1 MSRLIKKHEGLRLVA
16 YLCPKGYWTIGYGC
30 RFHLDG
36 TPVKQ
41 GDEITKEMAEIMLD
55 NYLIKYV
62 YPVIDGMQMNFTINQ
77 KDALACL
84 IFNWSPEGFK
94 KSKLYKAIK
103 NKDWVNVC
111 REWDYGFKNNLK
123 GLFKR
128 RTEELAIFMADI

>member
-1 MSRLIKKHEGLRLVA
+1 MLIKKHEGLRLVA
-16 YLCPKGYWTIGYGC
+16 YLCPQGYWTIGYGC

-36 TPVKQ
+36 RPVKQ

-55 NYLIKYV
+55 NYLIKEV
-62 YPVIDGMQMNFTINQ
+62 YPVIDGMGIQFTLNQ
-77 KDALACL
+77 RDALSSL
-84 IFNWSPEGFK
+84 VYNWNAKEFK

-103 NKDWVNVC
+103 NKDWANVC

-128 RTEELAIFMADI
+128 RTEELALFMADI